1 MHGGGASGV
10 KLARYVARRLALLVP
25 VLVGVS
31 LITFVLIRV
40 LPGDPVRTVM
50 PPTATPADIAAAR
63 VRYGLDRP
71 IIVQYWIWL
80 KGLLHGQFGSSFQTG
95 VDIRSEFLQRVGP
108 TFELITL
115 ALALALVIAIPVGIV
130 SALRAG
136 RVSDHVIR
144 IGAISAGAVSE
155 FWLGLLLIFFFYNDL
170 HIAPPPDGRIAP
182 NIPIRNLTSME
193 LFDSLL
199 TGNWQA
205 FSSAFAHAVLP
216 VVTLALVSSAP
227 LVRGVRASALQV
239 LGSDAY
245 RCAESHGLRRSML
258 LLHYTLR
265 GSTLGV
271 PTLAAL
277 LYGNLLGGDVLVEYV
292 YSWNGLGQWAL
303 NGLLIDDYPVI
314 QAFILVCAGVYV
326 LVFLASDVVQA
337 MLDPRVKL

>member
-1 MHGGGASGV
+1 V
-10 KLARYVARRLALLVP
+10 RLARYVARRLALLVP
-25 VLVGVS
+25 VLLGVS
-31 LITFVLIRV
+31 LITFVLVRV

-63 VRYGLDRP
+63 LRFGLDRP

-80 KGLLHGQFGSSFQTG
+80 KGLLHGQFGDSFQTG
-95 VDIRSEFLQRVGP
+95 VDIRTEFLQRVGP

-115 ALALALVIAIPVGIV
+115 ALILALLVAIPLGLA

-136 RVSDHVIR
+136 KPSDHVIR
-144 IGAISAGAVSE
+144 VGAISAGAVSP

-170 HIAPPPDGRIAP
+170 HIAPPPDGRIAAG
-182 NIPIRNLTSME
+182 IPLRQITSME
-193 LFDSLL
+193 LVDSIL
-199 TGNWQA
+199 TGNWRA

-216 VVTLALVSSAP
+216 VVTLALISCAP

-245 RCAESHGLRRSML
+245 RCAESHGLRRQVL
-258 LLHYTLR
+258 LLRYTLR

-277 LYGNLLGGDVLVEYV
+277 IYGNLLGGDVLVEYV
-292 YSWNGLGQWAL
+292 FSWNGLGQWAL
-303 NGLLIDDYPVI
+303 NGLLLDDYPVI

-326 LVFLASDVVQA
+326 LVFLAADVLQA
-337 MLDPRVKL
+337 VLDPRVRL